1 MTQQLQRQLQEQ
13 RAAKTNAVRL
23 RLLLEELAAQEPFLE
38 YTKQCW
44 GRGKQQAGLELKYA
58 QVLAR
63 MYPGSLHEEAEELE
77 GFYEGA
83 LGEWQKEHSGL
94 SEHHR
99 QVLQTLEKGQHQL
112 YQLHEECLKRSGAI
126 ADLRKQKEYQ
136 QQRYKIS
143 AQLSW

>member
-44 GRGKQQAGLELKYA
+44 GRGKQQAGLELEYA